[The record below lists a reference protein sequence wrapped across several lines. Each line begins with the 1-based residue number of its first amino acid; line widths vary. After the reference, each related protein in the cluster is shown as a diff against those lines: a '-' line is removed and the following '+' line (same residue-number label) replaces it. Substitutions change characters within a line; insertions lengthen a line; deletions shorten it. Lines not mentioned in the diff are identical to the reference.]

1 MSDANTTTSGVASPA
16 NSLVAVAV
24 AASALWLVVE
34 FVLRRELAAPIGD
47 LLGSAADGYVAA
59 LALATVGG
67 AAMAAAIGYRGG
79 VAVADWDLSL
89 SRRGVL
95 EGVGAVVAYYA
106 LLFAAAI
113 VATVAFGFDPNAATT
128 GGGVDAPTVTLVA
141 LFVANGV
148 LGPIA
153 EEVAWRGVVQTALTE
168 AVGVAAGV
176 AVTAIAFAAKHLL
189 VDLAAPPL
197 RVASLVFLAFAFG
210 VLRHR
215 NGTGSAIVAHVLANT
230 TATALLILG

>member
-1 MSDANTTTSGVASPA
+1 MSDANTTTSGVASPV
-16 NSLVAVAV
+16 NSLVAVAA
-24 AASALWLVVE
+24 AASALWVVVE
-34 FVLRRELAAPIGD
+34 FALRRGLAAPIGD
-47 LLGSAADGYVAA
+47 LLGSSAGGYVAA
-59 LALATVGG
+59 LALATVCG
-67 AAMAAAIGYRGG
+67 AAIAAAIGYRGG
-79 VAVADWDLSL
+79 VTLADWDLSL
-89 SRRGVL
+89 SGRGVL

-106 LLFAAAI
+106 FLFAAAI
-113 VATVAFGFDPNAATT
+113 VATVAFGLDPNAATT
-128 GGGVDAPTVTLVA
+128 GGVDGPTWTLVA

-168 AVGVAAGV
+168 AVGVAVGV
-176 AVTAIAFAAKHLL
+176 GVTAIAFAAKHLV

-230 TATALLILG
+230 TATALLVLA